1 MVLIELILS
10 SLVMF
15 MLSFFEILRGVLH
28 KLEYYKSRFFWQSDG
43 HKKYRLARWG
53 VICQPKEIGG
63 LGVKDLDV
71 QNQCLLSGGLNL

>member
-1 MVLIELILS
+1 MSYIS
-10 SLVMF
+10 WSTTNQD
-15 MLSFFEILRGVLH
+15 
-28 KLEYYKSRFFWQSDG
+28 FFWQSDG